1 MYMHVLST
9 PIHFIN
15 TLSGNYMHEF
25 SCKQEHIRTAT
36 IHSPVKLLN
45 HTRNRTPRRT
55 GTLGRNCELGTGGKT
70 PSTKWYV

>member
-1 MYMHVLST
+1 
-9 PIHFIN
+9 
-15 TLSGNYMHEF
+15 MHEF
-25 SCKQEHIRTAT
+25 SCTQEHIRTAA

-45 HTRNRTPRRT
+45 HTRNRTPGRT